1 MLQHVSLGAANW
13 RLVCTKTALSNQ
25 RQYISLVPKCKAC
38 GEIFPGKRK
47 PRILIASTRQ
57 ISHDWCGR
65 EKRASL
71 TSDRGRLPLE
81 ESLTK
86 VCNDP
91 KMPLRAPISHHLD
104 LYRYWLAKLD
114 GRMAPA
120 RSDLDPVDFPALLPY
135 MMLVEKV
142 DDQFRYRLL
151 GSALA
156 RQLGR
161 DVTGN
166 VVGSQF
172 VNAPEAIA
180 AKRAVYER
188 VFATAQ
194 PVFITVEFKIKSGA
208 IHNVAQLILPL
219 AVNGTSVDMAVS
231 TLVARFNFE
240 VAASVDLKG
249 IPVKVRDVIDI
260 DSAAELEKLCLQW
273 EQYCDNQWGLA
284 ERIAHFRP
292 LPSV

>member
-1 MLQHVSLGAANW
+1 
-13 RLVCTKTALSNQ
+13 LSNQ
-25 RQYISLVPKCKAC
+25 RQYIPLVPKCKAC
-38 GEIFPGKRK
+38 GEIFAGKRNR
-47 PRILIASTRQ
+47 RILIASTRQ
-57 ISHDWCGR
+57 ISHDCCGR
-65 EKRASL
+65 EKRGGLS
-71 TSDRGRLPLE
+71 SDRGRIPLE

-91 KMPLRAPISHHLD
+91 EMPLRAPISHHLD

-188 VFATAQ
+188 VFATAH

-240 VAASVDLKG
+240 VTASIDLKG

-284 ERIAHFRP
+284 ERSTHFRP
-292 LPSV
+292 LPSA